1 MTTKSLE
8 VILKIMPEEP
18 KSVNDLPQAKDDI
31 GDPEIAASQKEEDI
45 EPIGPLAQET
55 ASQNPAASEEET
67 LPASAS
73 TQPNIPETSTPISQ
87 EPVVNNPE
95 TPPLNPP
102 EISGLLQSTE
112 TTSEQPG
119 ENQMSGSF
127 GAENELPR
135 IPEANVPEITEIP
148 KVSEETTLPATP
160 AQDSTTSLSS
170 PQPEPSWPPIPV
182 APQAQVFTQDNQEQP
197 TAQISTSPTPNKKVS
212 IIFVIL
218 GLSIIG
224 AAIVLGV
231 LFYNRYQEQNR
242 ESTAPTPTTQT
253 TPSSTETSPTPIP
266 PTETGGSSVFG
277 NLLNPG
283 GQPSPPP
290 PPSQ

>member
-1 MTTKSLE
+1 
-8 VILKIMPEEP
+8 MPEEP
-18 KSVNDLPQAKDDI
+18 KSVNDLPKAKDDI
-31 GDPEIAASQKEEDI
+31 GDPEIAASQKEEDV

-55 ASQNPAASEEET
+55 ANQNPAASGEET
-67 LPASAS
+67 LSASAS
-73 TQPNIPETSTPISQ
+73 TEPNIPETPTPISQ
-87 EPVVNNPE
+87 EPVVSNPE
-95 TPPLNPP
+95 TPPLTPP
-102 EISGLLQSTE
+102 DISGLSQSTE
-112 TTSEQPG
+112 TTSKPPG
-119 ENQMSGSF
+119 ENQMPSSF

-135 IPEANVPEITEIP
+135 IPEANVPEIPEIP

-160 AQDSTTSLSS
+160 AATPSQDSTTSLSS

-197 TAQISTSPTPNKKVS
+197 SAQISTSPTPNKKVS

-218 GLSIIG
+218 GLFIIG

-231 LFYNRYQEQNR
+231 LFYNRYQEQNIG
-242 ESTAPTPTTQT
+242 STAPTPPQT
-253 TPSSTETSPTPIP
+253 TPTTTQPPPASS
-266 PTETGGSSVFG
+266 PTETGTSGSSVFG